1 MICITVLAIVWKER
15 DGVTFLSIPDTEKN
29 DWHIAGAQL
38 IELNNYHLCA
48 EDAVLGEA
56 NCYNKPLPDLNGLKD
71 YSLLMPQFD

>member
-1 MICITVLAIVWKER
+1 MYNSVSYCLKGKGWCHISVC
-15 DGVTFLSIPDTEKN
+15 IPDTEKN